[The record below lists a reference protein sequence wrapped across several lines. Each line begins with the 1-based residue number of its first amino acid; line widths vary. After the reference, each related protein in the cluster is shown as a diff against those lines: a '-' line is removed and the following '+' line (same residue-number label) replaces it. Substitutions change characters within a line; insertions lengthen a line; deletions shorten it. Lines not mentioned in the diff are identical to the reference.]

1 MQTMRNII
9 LTMLILL
16 SSCSG
21 STIDGN
27 YKAFK
32 EKYKKLTCYNL
43 NEKILLQEY
52 LSKNTLKS
60 IDTNYLDTYR
70 LIDKKYQNKEGIGIT
85 NLKDY
90 KCKLL
95 GIYEAKAFDCFI
107 TTSYSSQAGDGN
119 EILLI
124 STFKKSGEFI
134 DSVKFD
140 IQYRH
145 DYDIN
150 PTQYFTMLNTWEM
163 EFDNNLKYYE
173 ALDTNSTAH
182 LKLVNEENNYERL
195 KISNKG
201 DILKK

>member
-1 MQTMRNII
+1 MRTKI
-9 LTMLILL
+9 LTLLTLL

-21 STIDGN
+21 NTIDGN
-27 YKAFK
+27 YKVFK
-32 EKYKKLTCYNL
+32 EKYKKLTSYNL
-43 NEKILLQEY
+43 NEKILVQEY
-52 LSKNTLKS
+52 LSQKTLTS

-70 LIDKKYQNKEGIGIT
+70 LIDKKYQNEEGVGIT

-90 KCKLL
+90 KCRLL
-95 GIYEAKAFDCFI
+95 GIYDAKDFDCFI
-107 TTSYSSQAGDGN
+107 TTSYTSQAGDGN

-173 ALDTNSTAH
+173 ALDTNSTAN
-182 LKLVNEENNYERL
+182 LRLVNEENKYERF

-201 DILKK
+201 DIVKK